1 MKSAYLAAAIFAATL
16 VGSGCGGGAGP
27 ATVTRTSRPRT
38 VDGITFSQVVTRTT
52 KSGTSWLSITFTV
65 ANGTKGSV
73 RWDGNPFFIGTA
85 TSADGRVTPVPE
97 QGGGGTQGDDV
108 LGVDVAPGTS
118 QSVTGYSPNRA
129 TGMYTV
135 VTYPGIPLYGTAF
148 GPKNS
153 PGSPAVMPG
162 DPATTENANPVT
174 IWVP

>member
-1 MKSAYLAAAIFAATL
+1 AATL
-16 VGSGCGGGAGP
+16 VGSGCGGGAGL

-52 KSGTSWLSITFTV
+52 NSGTSWLSITFTV

-73 RWDGNPFFIGTA
+73 TWAGYPFFIGTA
-85 TSADGRVTPVPE
+85 TSADGRVTPIPE
-97 QGGGGTQGDDV
+97 AQGGTLGQGGSA
-108 LGVDVAPGTS
+108 VDVAPGTS
-118 QSVTGYSPNRA
+118 QSVTEDSPDLA

-135 VTYPGIPLYGTAF
+135 VTYPENALF
-148 GPKNS
+148 GSVFGENS
-153 PGSPAVMPG
+153 LGGPASMPG